1 MTTQDRY
8 RGAMLGLA
16 VGDALG
22 VPAEFQERGTFPKI
36 TEMIGGG
43 PFRLNPGEWTDDT
56 TMALCLANSLIEKN
70 GFDGKDQMEKY
81 WSWVENGYMSSNGRM
96 FDIGDTTSGALCK
109 YRKTGDYCA
118 GSTDEKSSGNGSLMR
133 LAPIP
138 LFYPTLTPIHPEK
151 ILIPN
156 FINYAIAMS
165 MTTHGSNDCILSCC
179 HLSGMIVGCLLDK
192 TKEEILSPMYCPQ
205 PTLYQGQ
212 EFSPLLLDIIMGG
225 YKNKTED
232 QIKSTGYVLHTLEA
246 ALWCFYNTDT
256 FEDGL
261 IKAVNLGHDS
271 DTTGAVYGQLAGAY
285 YGVQAIPQ
293 RWLDKIVKRDIIITV
308 ADNLFDNR
316 LCN

>member
-1 MTTQDRY
+1 MTLRERY

-56 TMALCLANSLIEKN
+56 SMALCLANSLLETN
-70 GFDGKDQMEKY
+70 EFDAKDQMDKY
-81 WSWVENGYMSSNGRM
+81 WQWVETGYMSSNGKM
-96 FDIGDTTSGALCK
+96 FDIGDTTSEALCK
-109 YRKTGDYCA
+109 YRKTGNPMA
-118 GSTDEKSSGNGSLMR
+118 GSDDPKSAGNGSIMR

-138 LFYPTLTPIHPEK
+138 LFFKEDDQGYLLTAARLSSK
-151 ILIPN
+151 
-156 FINYAIAMS
+156 
-165 MTTHGSNDCILSCC
+165 TTHGAKTCIDSCVLLSLAIYFALREFPKE
-179 HLSGMIVGCLLDK
+179 HLLNIFTEPPPYTSPEVIDIAKGSYK
-192 TKEEILSPMYCPQ
+192 T
-205 PTLYQGQ
+205 
-212 EFSPLLLDIIMGG
+212 
-225 YKNKTED
+225 KTED
-232 QIKSTGYVLHTLEA
+232 QIKSTGYVIHTLEA
-246 ALWCFYNTDT
+246 ALWCFYNTNT

-316 LCN
+316 PCN

>member
-1 MTTQDRY
+1 MTLRERY
-8 RGAMLGLA
+8 RGVMLGLA

-56 TMALCLANSLIEKN
+56 TMSLIEYG
-70 GFDGKDQMEKY
+70 GFNPADQMNKY
-81 WSWVENGYMSSNGRM
+81 WEWIELGYMSSNGRM
-96 FDIGDTTSGALCK
+96 FDIGDTTSEALCEF
-109 YRKTGDYCA
+109 RKTGNVYA
-118 GSTDEKSSGNGSLMR
+118 GIDDHKKAGNGSLMR

-138 LFYPTLTPIHPEK
+138 LFFEHDVAARK
-151 ILIPN
+151 FAAN
-156 FINYAIAMS
+156 MS
-165 MTTHGSNDCILSCC
+165 ATTHGAKACIASCVFLT
-179 HLSGMIVGCLLDK
+179 HIIHKALRGLPKEQILTIDDPTNWFSKLDV
-192 TKEEILSPMYCPQ
+192 
-205 PTLYQGQ
+205 
-212 EFSPLLLDIIMGG
+212 DIHRNIAYGD

-232 QIKSTGYVLHTLEA
+232 QIKSTGYVIHTLEA

-285 YGVQAIPQ
+285 YGAEAIPQ

-316 LCN
+316 PCN